1 MNDAQTSQANG
12 DLILSSAYTNMLTSD
27 FDYHLPQH
35 LIAQSPAQPRDSSRL
50 LLLNRQTGA
59 IQHSTFSNLP
69 DHLRE
74 GDLLVLNDSRVVPA
88 RLLGR
93 RATTGGR
100 VELML
105 LHRLD
110 GDTWKALGRPARAL
124 RPSAKVVIEGTS
136 GDAGTAKVLERWS
149 DGTCAVELHP
159 ENAVL
164 AAGHTP
170 LPPYIRQ
177 LPADPDDYQTVYAL
191 NDGSAAAPTAGLH
204 FTQALLEGLTHRGI
218 RLAYVTLHVG
228 ADTFRPVGEA
238 SPENHKLHGEYFQ
251 LSAATAAELNAARNE
266 GRRIVTVGTTS
277 TRVLEQVAQ
286 LPQSASNDGSPS
298 GPIAIGPTEGWAH
311 IYILP
316 GHTFRLTDG
325 MITNFH
331 LPRTTLLLMIS
342 AFAGRDLV
350 LRAYAEAITQEYR
363 FYSFGDAMLIV

>member
-1 MNDAQTSQANG
+1 
-12 DLILSSAYTNMLTSD
+12 MLTSD
-27 FDYHLPQH
+27 YDYHLPQH

-50 LLLNRQTGA
+50 LVLHRDSGS
-59 IQHSTFSNLP
+59 IQHSQFRSLP

-74 GDLLVLNDSRVVPA
+74 GDLLVMNDSRVVPA

-93 RATTGGR
+93 RAATGGKA
-100 VELML
+100 ELVL
-105 LHRLD
+105 LHRL
-110 GDTWKALGRPARAL
+110 GGNTWKALGRPARAL
-124 RPSAKVVIEGTS
+124 RPGAEVVIEGAS
-136 GDAGTAKVLERWS
+136 GDAGTATVLERWA
-149 DGTCAVELHP
+149 DGTCAVELRP

-170 LPPYIRQ
+170 LPPYIHQ
-177 LPADPDDYQTVYAL
+177 LPADPDDYQTVYAQA
-191 NDGSAAAPTAGLH
+191 DGSAAAPTAGLH
-204 FTQALLEGLTHRGI
+204 FTKPLLESLTDRGV

-228 ADTFRPVGEA
+228 ADTFRPVSEA
-238 SPENHKLHGEYFQ
+238 SPEKHELHGEYFQ
-251 LSAATAAELNAARNE
+251 LSAETASELNTAREE

-286 LPQSASNDGSPS
+286 SAGDVGSP
-298 GPIAIGPTEGWAH
+298 IQPTEGWAH

-316 GHTFRLTDG
+316 GHTFRLTNA

-331 LPRTTLLLMIS
+331 LPRTTLLMMIS

-350 LRAYAEAITQEYR
+350 LQAYAEAIAQEYR

>member
-1 MNDAQTSQANG
+1 
-12 DLILSSAYTNMLTSD
+12 MLTSD
-27 FDYHLPQH
+27 FDYHLPQR

-59 IQHSTFSNLP
+59 IQHSHFRNLP

-93 RATTGGR
+93 RAATGGR

-110 GDTWKALGRPARAL
+110 GDAWKALGRPARAL
-124 RPSAKVVIEGTS
+124 RPSAEVVIEGAS

-159 ENAVL
+159 EDAVL

-170 LPPYIRQ
+170 LPPYIHQ

-204 FTQALLEGLTHRGI
+204 FTQPLLEGLTHRGI

-228 ADTFRPVGEA
+228 ADTFRPVGEE
-238 SPENHKLHGEYFQ
+238 SPEKHGLHGEYFQ
-251 LSAATAAELNAARNE
+251 LSAATAVELNAARNE

-298 GPIAIGPTEGWAH
+298 GPIAIGPTAIGPTAIGPTEGWAH

-331 LPRTTLLLMIS
+331 LPRTTLLMMIS

-363 FYSFGDAMLIV
+363 FYSFGDAMLIL

>member
-1 MNDAQTSQANG
+1 
-12 DLILSSAYTNMLTSD
+12 MLTSD

-93 RATTGGR
+93 RAATGGR

-110 GDTWKALGRPARAL
+110 GATWKALGRPARAL
-124 RPSAKVVIEGTS
+124 RPSAEVVIEGTS
-136 GDAGTAKVLERWS
+136 GDAGTAKVLERWD

-159 ENAVL
+159 EDAVL

-170 LPPYIRQ
+170 LPPYIHQ
-177 LPADPDDYQTVYAL
+177 LPDDPDDYQTVYAL

-204 FTQALLEGLTHRGI
+204 FTQPLLEGLTHRGI

-228 ADTFRPVGEA
+228 ADTFRPVGEE
-238 SPENHKLHGEYFQ
+238 SPEKHELHGEYFQ
-251 LSAATAAELNAARNE
+251 LSERTAAELNAARNE

-286 LPQSASNDGSPS
+286 SAADDDGSP
-298 GPIAIGPTEGWAH
+298 IASTEGWAH

-316 GHTFRLTDG
+316 GHTFRLTDA

-331 LPRTTLLLMIS
+331 LPRTTLLMMIS
-342 AFAGRDLV
+342 AFSGRDLV
-350 LRAYAEAITQEYR
+350 LQAYAEAIAQEYR

>member
-1 MNDAQTSQANG
+1 
-12 DLILSSAYTNMLTSD
+12 MLTSD

-59 IQHSTFSNLP
+59 IQHSHFRNLP

-93 RATTGGR
+93 RAATGGR

-110 GDTWKALGRPARAL
+110 GATWKALGRPARAL
-124 RPSAKVVIEGTS
+124 RPSAEVVIEGAS
-136 GDAGTAKVLERWS
+136 GDAGTAQVLERWS
-149 DGTCAVELHP
+149 DGTFAVELQP

-170 LPPYIRQ
+170 LPPYIHQ
-177 LPADPDDYQTVYAL
+177 LPTDPNDYQTVYAL

-204 FTQALLEGLTHRGI
+204 FTQPLLEELTHRGI

-238 SPENHKLHGEYFQ
+238 SPEKHSLHGEYFQ
-251 LSAATAAELNAARNE
+251 LSERTAAELNAARNE
-266 GRRIVTVGTTS
+266 RRRIVTVGTTS

-286 LPQSASNDGSPS
+286 SPQSTDDGSPIAPA
-298 GPIAIGPTEGWAH
+298 PIIPTEGWAH

-316 GHTFRLTDG
+316 GHTFQLTDA

-331 LPRTTLLLMIS
+331 LPRTTLLMMIS

-350 LRAYAEAITQEYR
+350 LRAYAEAIAQEYR

>member
-1 MNDAQTSQANG
+1 
-12 DLILSSAYTNMLTSD
+12 MLTSD

-50 LLLNRQTGA
+50 LLLNRHTGA
-59 IQHSTFSNLP
+59 IQHSHFRNLP

-93 RATTGGR
+93 RAATGGR

-110 GDTWKALGRPARAL
+110 GDTWKSLGRPSRAL
-124 RPSAKVVIEGTS
+124 RPSAEVVIEGAS

-159 ENAVL
+159 EDAVL

-170 LPPYIRQ
+170 LPPYIHQ
-177 LPADPDDYQTVYAL
+177 LPVDPDDYQTVYAL

-204 FTQALLEGLTHRGI
+204 FTQPLLEGLTHRGI

-228 ADTFRPVGEA
+228 ADTFRPVGEE
-238 SPENHKLHGEYFQ
+238 SPEKHELHGEYFQ
-251 LSAATAAELNAARNE
+251 LSERTAAELNAARNE

-298 GPIAIGPTEGWAH
+298 GPIAIGPTAIGPTAIGPTEGWAH

-331 LPRTTLLLMIS
+331 LPRTTLLMMIS